1 MSYVITRY
9 KTKGMNMAAPEEL
22 ADDAQYDSRRYVEL
36 LADCCA
42 TVLSPFG
49 IDKHVLLSMGQSLLT
64 CLIQSS
70 FDLEAELA
78 E

>member
-42 TVLSPFG
+42 TIVSSWDRQARSPEQRTIFADLG
-49 IDKHVLLSMGQSLLT
+49 LN
-64 CLIQSS
+64 QSS
-70 FDLEAELA
+70 FDLETELV